1 MLRATLLSVAL
12 ALLVAGCEGAKVE
25 HDYPDPRN
33 RKTTGSDGSSY
44 ASKNSGQSIFG
55 KGGLSVG
62 SNFGG
67 DGDADRSSGG
77 GIGVNTYLWRATL
90 DTLAF
95 MPLSSADP
103 FGGVIITDWH
113 ALPESPNERFKMSVY
128 ILGRQLRSDGLRVS
142 VFRQSRKGE
151 SDWVDTDVAGNTATE
166 IENRILTRARELRVR
181 GL

>member
-1 MLRATLLSVAL
+1 MLRAALLSIAL
-12 ALLVAGCEGAKVE
+12 AMLVAGCEGAKVE

-33 RKTTGSDGSSY
+33 RRTTGSDGSSY
-44 ASKNSGQSIFG
+44 ANDKTGQSVFG
-55 KGGLSVG
+55 SGGISLS
-62 SNFGG
+62 SAFGG
-67 DGDADRSSGG
+67 DADAGGSGG

-103 FGGVIITDWH
+103 HGGVIITDWH

-142 VFRQSRKGE
+142 VFRQLRSGE
-151 SDWVDTDVAGNTATE
+151 SDWVDTAITGNTAVE

>member
-12 ALLVAGCEGAKVE
+12 AALIAGCEGAKVE

-44 ASKNSGQSIFG
+44 ANKTSGQSIFG
-55 KGGLSVG
+55 KDGLSIS

-67 DGDADRSSGG
+67 DGDTGQSGG
-77 GIGVNTYLWRATL
+77 GIGVNAYLWRATL

-113 ALPESPNERFKMSVY
+113 ALPESPDERFKMSVY

-151 SDWVDTDVAGNTATE
+151 ADWVDTAVAGNTASE